1 MAWLNMRKS
10 ASEIELA
17 LSETLQK
24 TVRKYVYDYF
34 LEKERAPVI
43 EEIMEKFRLDRI
55 KAHQVLLGIEQS
67 HNLSLVPGTQRI
79 LMAHPFSAIT
89 TPFKVTIGSKTYYA
103 NCAWDSVAFHVMLS
117 QDIRMD
123 SFCHHCAKPIK
134 ISLDH
139 GKASSEPPDPLVF
152 LSMPASKWWDNIV
165 NTCSNNMVFFSSKQ
179 HLGEWLAGNHSITG
193 QTLSIEKTVEL
204 SRPTYTGKMEL
215 DFARPPKEELVQR
228 WAAIGL
234 KGDFWKL

>member
-1 MAWLNMRKS
+1 MRKS

-34 LEKERAPVI
+34 LERERAPVI
-43 EEIMEKFRLDRI
+43 EEIMEKFHLDRM
-55 KAHQVLLGIEQS
+55 KAHQVLLGIEQA

-79 LMAHPFSAIT
+79 LMAHPFSAIA

-117 QDIRMD
+117 QDIRVD

-134 ISLDH
+134 INLEH
-139 GKASSEPPDPLVF
+139 GKAISNPPEPLVF
-152 LSMPASKWWDNIV
+152 LSMPRPNGGTTSSTPAQTTWYSSAPS
-165 NTCSNNMVFFSSKQ
+165 NTLQSGRQ
-179 HLGEWLAGNHSITG
+179 GIQLPRERHSR
-193 QTLSIEKTVEL
+193 LRRL
-204 SRPTYTGKMEL
+204 L
-215 DFARPPKEELVQR
+215 N
-228 WAAIGL
+228 
-234 KGDFWKL
+234 

>member
-117 QDIRMD
+117 QDIRVD

-215 DFARPPKEELVQR
+215 DFARPPKEELV
-228 WAAIGL
+228 
-234 KGDFWKL
+234 

>member
-1 MAWLNMRKS
+1 LVKYEKIGFPDRP
-10 ASEIELA
+10 A
-17 LSETLQK
+17 LSESLQK

-34 LEKERAPVI
+34 LEKERAPVM
-43 EEIMEKFRLDRI
+43 EEIMEKFHLDRMT
-55 KAHQVLLGIEQS
+55 AHQVFLGIEQA

-79 LMAHPFSAIT
+79 LMAHPFSAIA

-117 QDIRMD
+117 QDIRVD

-134 ISLDH
+134 INLDH
-139 GKASSEPPDPLVF
+139 GKAISNPPEPLVF

-179 HLGEWLAGNHSITG
+179 HLAEWQARNPATTGEA
-193 QTLSIEKTVEL
+193 LSIEKTVEL
-204 SRPTYTGKMEL
+204 SRPTYATRMEL
-215 DFARPPKEELVQR
+215 DFSRPPKEELMQR
-228 WAAIGL
+228 WASIGL